1 MTPPTLETLHPS
13 LKTALP
19 ALVKRLEAALGANLA
34 SVVLYGSA
42 ARGDWDP
49 KQSDINLMII
59 LEVSTPEAH
68 EVLARELFS
77 GDLQITPFVLGHR
90 GLERSVRA
98 FATKFISIRRS
109 SLLLHGTD
117 LLSSIPKDE
126 ALLRQLS
133 EQALRNHRLRAVQ
146 AYMRSGGH
154 GEGYARWLSDIAGR
168 LISELSTAAR
178 LCGVT
183 VEGPQATRLAALS
196 DCFAIDRTDL
206 EALLAAKHQP
216 PTLSTPAEVTAWHG
230 RLYRL
235 LDTVLL
241 NWEAKWPLL

>member
-1 MTPPTLETLHPS
+1 MPSATLTSLHPTLKS
-13 LKTALP
+13 ALP
-19 ALVKRLEAALGANLA
+19 SLVKRLEAALGANLS
-34 SVVLYGSA
+34 SVVVYGSA

-49 KQSDINLMII
+49 ASSDINLMII

-68 EVLARELFS
+68 EVLARELFRD
-77 GDLQITPFVLGHR
+77 GLKITPFVLGHR

-109 SLLLHGTD
+109 SVLLHGTD
-117 LLSSIPKDE
+117 LLTTIPKDE

-183 VEGPQATRLAALS
+183 VEGPLASRLAALS
-196 DCFAIDRTDL
+196 DCFGIDRADL
-206 EALLAAKHQP
+206 EALLAAKHQR
-216 PTLSTPAEVTAWHG
+216 PTLATPAEVTAWHG

-241 NWEAKWPLL
+241 RWEDKWPLQ